1 MNKEYFLSLT
11 IESEFEIRNEVPEQG
26 YEQSW
31 AIAMVERK
39 FI

>member
-1 MNKEYFLSLT
+1 MSNEYFLNLT
-11 IESEFEIRNEVPEQG
+11 IESECEIRNEVSEQG